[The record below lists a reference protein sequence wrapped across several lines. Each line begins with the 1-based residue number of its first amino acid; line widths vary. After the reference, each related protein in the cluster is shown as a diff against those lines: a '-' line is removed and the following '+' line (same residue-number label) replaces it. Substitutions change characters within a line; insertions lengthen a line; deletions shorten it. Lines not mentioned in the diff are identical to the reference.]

1 MNWKKVSLNAVKY
14 LLFLAV
20 GIFIFWLVY
29 KDLEVE
35 KLTSELQDLR
45 WGWIVLSFFLGMFS
59 HVSRAYRWNMLIK
72 PMGYRPAALNS
83 FLSIMV
89 MYFTNLLLPRAG
101 EVARCT
107 VLSKYEKIPFS
118 KLLGTVIVER
128 TTDVLALA
136 VFATLIIIHQFD
148 IFSRFMNNHPEFQER
163 FIQLLSMKNIFI
175 FIGILVFLVII
186 FYVFRSSLRKTKIYV
201 KIRDLIRNFVDGI
214 KTIRKLE
221 KTWLYIAH
229 TVFIYFMLLV
239 MLYVVFFSFEPTEDL
254 SIFAGMLAFVTS
266 GLAMIAPVQAGIG
279 PWHFMVIETLFL
291 YGLDRTN
298 GQIFALIAHS
308 ATNLSLMVMGIISLA
323 LLPLINKNK

>member
-107 VLSKYEKIPFS
+107 VLSKYEKIPFT
-118 KLLGTVIVER
+118 KLLGAVIVER

-136 VFATLIIIHQFD
+136 FFATLIIIHQFD

-229 TVFIYFMLLV
+229 TVFIYFMWLV

>member
-1 MNWKKVSLNAVKY
+1 MNWKKISLNAIKY

-35 KLTSELQDLR
+35 KLKSELQDLR

-72 PMGYRPAALNS
+72 PMGYQPIALNS

-128 TTDVLALA
+128 TTDLLALA
-136 VFATLIIIHQFD
+136 FFAVLIIIHQFD

-175 FIGILVFLVII
+175 FIGILMFLVII
-186 FYVFRSSLRKTKIYV
+186 FYVFRASFRKTKIYV

-229 TVFIYFMLLV
+229 TVFIYFMWLV

-323 LLPLINKNK
+323 LLPLINKKR

>member
-229 TVFIYFMLLV
+229 TVFIYFMWLV

>member
-1 MNWKKVSLNAVKY
+1 LNWKKISLNAIKY

-35 KLTSELQDLR
+35 KLKSELQDLR

-72 PMGYRPAALNS
+72 PMGYQPIALNS

-128 TTDVLALA
+128 TTDLLALA
-136 VFATLIIIHQFD
+136 FFAVLIIIHQFD

-175 FIGILVFLVII
+175 FIGILMFLVII
-186 FYVFRSSLRKTKIYV
+186 FYVFRASFRKTKIYV

-229 TVFIYFMLLV
+229 TVFIYFMWLV

-323 LLPLINKNK
+323 LLPLINKKR